1 MTLEAAF
8 RDLRLHCHHLHEAVL
23 GLRLAIVEDKPL
35 AGDVVLVD
43 ELSDAADDVLGW
55 LEEARGAVTAG
66 QQAAGA
72 AYTVE
77 RTRQA
82 LITCHAQVNR
92 AQHHFATDLAT
103 YERVAAL
110 LHLGNERGGEW
121 LAWAQSVHEA
131 LERCQQPLHDVQQT
145 LLLCWQEM
153 VERMGTLG
161 VALQEFLTSQ
171 TGGPL
176 PAGQERQP
184 ASAIEGPGLVA
195 GPIPPV
201 RKGRQRKTV

>member
-8 RDLRLHCHHLHEAVL
+8 RDLRLDCHHLYEAVL

-55 LEEARGAVTAG
+55 LEEARGVITAG

-72 AYTVE
+72 VHTVE

-92 AQHHFATDLAT
+92 AQHRFSTDLAA

-131 LERCQQPLHDVQQT
+131 LERCQQPLHDVQQA

-176 PAGQERQP
+176 PASQERQP
-184 ASAIEGPGLVA
+184 ASAIGGPGLVT

>member
-8 RDLRLHCHHLHEAVL
+8 QDLRLHCHHLHEAVL

-72 AYTVE
+72 AYTIE
-77 RTRQA
+77 RARQA

-92 AQHHFATDLAT
+92 AQHRFVTDLAA

-121 LAWAQSVHEA
+121 LAWAHSVHEA
-131 LERCQQPLHDVQQT
+131 LERCQQPVHDVQQT

-161 VALQEFLTSQ
+161 VALQELLTSQ
-171 TGGPL
+171 TGGAL
-176 PAGQERQP
+176 PAGQERQQ
-184 ASAIEGPGLVA
+184 ASAIEDPGPVA
-195 GPIPPV
+195 CPTPPI
-201 RKGRQRKTV
+201 RKGRQSKIV

>member
-66 QQAAGA
+66 QQDVGSPS
-72 AYTVE
+72 TVE

-82 LITCHAQVNR
+82 LITCHARVNR
-92 AQHHFATDLAT
+92 AQRRLATDLAA

-131 LERCQQPLHDVQQT
+131 LERCQQPLHDVQQA

-153 VERMGTLG
+153 VEHTGTLV
-161 VALQEFLTSQ
+161 VALQELLTGQ
-171 TGGPL
+171 TGSAV
-176 PAGQERQP
+176 PAGQERQQ
-184 ASAIEGPGLVA
+184 ASAIEDSGPVA
-195 GPIPPV
+195 CPTPPV
-201 RKGRQRKTV
+201 RKGRQSKTV

>member
-43 ELSDAADDVLGW
+43 EFSDAADDVLGW
-55 LEEARGAVTAG
+55 LEEARGAITAG
-66 QQAAGA
+66 QQAAGV

-92 AQHHFATDLAT
+92 AQHRFATDLAA

-121 LAWAQSVHEA
+121 LAWAQSVQEA
-131 LERCQQPLHDVQQT
+131 LERCQQPLHDVQQI

-153 VERMGTLG
+153 VERMSTLV
-161 VALQEFLTSQ
+161 VALQELLTSQ
-171 TGGPL
+171 TGGAL
-176 PAGQERQP
+176 PVVQERQQE
-184 ASAIEGPGLVA
+184 STMEGPGLVA
-195 GPIPPV
+195 CPTSPV
-201 RKGRQRKTV
+201 RKGRQSKTV